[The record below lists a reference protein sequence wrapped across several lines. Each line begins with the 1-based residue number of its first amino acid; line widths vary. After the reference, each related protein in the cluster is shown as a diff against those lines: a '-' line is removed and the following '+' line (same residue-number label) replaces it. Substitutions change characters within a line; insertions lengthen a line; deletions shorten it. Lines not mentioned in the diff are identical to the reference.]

1 MSVILKVSGEMGK
14 VHVTK
19 HLAFFWVVNDS
30 TVYCVQGLNKV
41 PFCSLGQAHFLAGP
55 VAF

>member
-1 MSVILKVSGEMGK
+1 MSVIFKVSGEMGK

-30 TVYCVQGLNKV
+30 TVHCAQGLNKAQSG
-41 PFCSLGQAHFLAGP
+41 SLGQAHSLAGQ

>member
-1 MSVILKVSGEMGK
+1 MGK

-30 TVYCVQGLNKV
+30 TVHCVQGLNKAQSG
-41 PFCSLGQAHFLAGP
+41 SLGQAHSLAGQ